1 MSLRGPAAADPA
13 LASTRTGYGQGG
25 SRVTDSNGIGK
36 SGGRHRH
43 PTRCA
48 AGQLMAGQGSAA
60 LLAAQLAATGG
71 MTKAALELSG
81 GSRETLLA
89 NGGRHVAVI
98 NLPDFVDTPF
108 GAAVTANPQS
118 AALAPVPSAL
128 SENFNLWLRE
138 GLTDQPIRI
147 VDPWAFIKLRKARPA
162 TCGLVHVTAPT
173 RRPATQRRRP
183 SSSSAC

>member
-1 MSLRGPAAADPA
+1 
-13 LASTRTGYGQGG
+13 
-25 SRVTDSNGIGK
+25 
-36 SGGRHRH
+36 
-43 PTRCA
+43 
-48 AGQLMAGQGSAA
+48 
-60 LLAAQLAATGG
+60 

-173 RRPATQRRRP
+173 RRAATQRRRP